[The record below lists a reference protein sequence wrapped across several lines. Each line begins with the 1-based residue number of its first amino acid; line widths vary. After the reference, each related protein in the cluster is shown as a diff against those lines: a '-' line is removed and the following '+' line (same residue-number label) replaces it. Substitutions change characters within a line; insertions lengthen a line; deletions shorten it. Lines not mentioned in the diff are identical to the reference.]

1 MIPESIIYISQSNIM
16 TFCISSVVICTDL
29 ELDHMSWMIEK
40 NKYCVDRFFNS
51 SLNHPLRNKINI
63 ATQQYWKYLYGTV
76 FLSKKNEH
84 HIIIIIV
91 VLT

>member
-1 MIPESIIYISQSNIM
+1 M
-16 TFCISSVVICTDL
+16 TLCISSVVICTDL